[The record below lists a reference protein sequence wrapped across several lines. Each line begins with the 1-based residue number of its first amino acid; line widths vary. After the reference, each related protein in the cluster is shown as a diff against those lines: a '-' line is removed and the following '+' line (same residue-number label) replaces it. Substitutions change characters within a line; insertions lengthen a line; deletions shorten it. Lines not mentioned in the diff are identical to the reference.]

1 MEFHLSQT
9 YHEGLLRLEEKAY
22 AKARELFESVL
33 KDPLISNAQVDN
45 STSDSHLRQLRFL
58 ALKNLATVFLQQ
70 GAVHNESALQCYLQA
85 VEIDSKDSV
94 VWNQLGTLSWNCM
107 EKLLEVLIAIGDE
120 VACLLVADLILNRW
134 PSHARALYVKNTI
147 EDPETLPFAPRGID
161 KLEPKHVRLKFPE
174 KRKTISHDCDNI
186 MSKKRKQNQE
196 LNLVKASW
204 TTLVDAILG
213 VLLPPLGRE
222 SETGSDLGRWAHTK
236 ISFSLP
242 SRITKERESYTDEG
256 HPHERRSVRLERLR
270 SCKPGKEELEFSDAK
285 DMAKVVFQF
294 LAPFIV
300 NKNGTENYSGAGS
313 SFICHPDGLVY
324 SSESEKEEVM
334 RFVADAAN
342 NYGAYHIGHMLLEEV
357 AHKVILCH
365 DIYVKLLQLE
375 KLTRQWGWD
384 RTIFC
389 SLFLAELYYDFGS
402 QSDTESK
409 RMEFFSEASYHL
421 CKVIEQ
427 VALDCPDLISTFSHG
442 IDSSKDHACVND
454 KTGEEEKLLD
464 IRHLS
469 VKLSTVDSA
478 IRKKRFKIYDGASVL
493 TAVIGDIQSL
503 LLTVMSSIVKTI
515 FYQKISGLGSS
526 NLGELLEARCFVDA
540 AIAFCKLQHL
550 DPVTSVKTQVELLVA
565 VHDLLAEHGLCCAG
579 KDDEGEEGI
588 FLKLAIKHLLAL
600 DMKLKSSSNSS
611 SGGTGKIPSDELH
624 ISDPEK
630 TSQTGSK
637 SNLTLDSCTAQE
649 EECRALNR
657 ETEEVCDKTVCVTE
671 PKRNVPDI
679 NLQPIDGECLSSH
692 VADSEHLPIDDE
704 REKMELA
711 IENALDQSFFCLYGL
726 NIKSGLDT
734 STEEDLAIHRNTTH
748 GDYETKEQCADVF
761 QYILPYAK
769 ASSRSNLVKLRRVLR
784 AIRKQFPQ
792 PPDHVLIRN
801 FIDNF
806 LDDPDI
812 CEDRLSELAGVNGD
826 WESIKNV
833 LFPDGRIS
841 EPCKTLTAGRPE
853 PYSEVYGNLYYFIAQ
868 AEETSATDKWPGFVL
883 NKEGEEFVEQNTKL
897 FKYDL
902 LYNPSHFEGWRRL
915 ANIYDESQIHEL
927 LALVYYDCLQNV
939 VPIYDQRTVAPVKD
953 SQWLIFCRNSMKHF
967 EKAFQHKSEWLHAF
981 YLGKLCEKQG
991 FPASKAFSYYNKAIT
1006 LNPSA
1011 VDPVVTT
1018 YCYHQAMKDTIS
1030 KMFGWTSQD
1039 LLCTDGKDD
1048 IAEDNDANKVNA
1060 EFSLCLEDIIPVA
1073 LGRYIQVMISS
1084 IRKAEAIGPS
1094 GTTSVEHLLEKMFHI
1109 YMDQM
1114 NIWSDLSKLPEV
1126 KSPELTE
1133 SSLFGYL
1140 HLHIQSLESNLQLDT
1155 LEGINEKIRKR
1166 FKIPKLSNSNS
1177 AKVCKHASIAWC
1189 RVILIKLALITPLP
1203 DSGNA
1208 IGQLH
1213 NVPED
1218 ILQLFVD
1225 LHPNELWSS
1234 LHENPTH
1241 TKVLEMKWDQALSR
1255 IKNIRIRQ
1263 TSEENME
1270 AATALLK
1277 SAYNFYKESSSGIFP
1292 SGINLYT
1299 VPSKLAK
1306 EGLCSPGKE
1315 GIEVIDLSVPRKI
1328 LLWSYVLVHG
1338 RYSNILAVVKYCEDN
1353 AKVTTF
1359 LSQHP
1364 IIL

>member
-58 ALKNLATVFLQQ
+58 ALKNLATVFLRQ

-94 VWNQLGTLSWNCM
+94 VWNQLGTLSCSMGLLSTARWAFEQGLFCSPNNWNCM

-196 LNLVKASW
+196 LNLLAFTFQRCHGSIEGGE
-204 TTLVDAILG
+204 LVDIPSA
-213 VLLPPLGRE
+213 E
-222 SETGSDLGRWAHTK
+222 NT
-236 ISFSLP
+236 LP
-242 SRITKERESYTDEG
+242 SDCVSGKAGITKERESYTDEG

-270 SCKPGKEELEFSDAK
+270 SSKPGKEELEFSDAK

-313 SFICHPDGLVY
+313 SFICHPDGLLDSILKEKASKMIEKGLYSECINLLSPIVLSNEDVY
-324 SSESEKEEVM
+324 LDLLSGSLEDGKEFTPVELRALDILILACEKANPMVHKVYLTCHQ
-334 RFVADAAN
+334 RKLQVLLVATGMISPPASGMSPN
-342 NYGAYHIGHMLLEEV
+342 KNMLEETRPNSEPENVENTKKHWFCMV
-357 AHKVILCH
+357 AEEIKEISRSVSKVKNF
-365 DIYVKLLQLE
+365 VGQN
-375 KLTRQWGWD
+375 
-384 RTIFC
+384 
-389 SLFLAELYYDFGS
+389 
-402 QSDTESK
+402 DTS
-409 RMEFFSEASYHL
+409 
-421 CKVIEQ
+421 
-427 VALDCPDLISTFSHG
+427 
-442 IDSSKDHACVND
+442 
-454 KTGEEEKLLD
+454 
-464 IRHLS
+464 
-469 VKLSTVDSA
+469 
-478 IRKKRFKIYDGASVL
+478 DGASVL

-550 DPVTSVKTQVELLVA
+550 DPATSVKTQVELLVA

-588 FLKLAIKHLLAL
+588 FLKLAIKRLLAL

-624 ISDPEK
+624 ISDHEK
-630 TSQTGSK
+630 TSETGSK
-637 SNLTLDSCTAQE
+637 SNLTLDSCTVQE

-657 ETEEVCDKTVCVTE
+657 ETEE
-671 PKRNVPDI
+671 
-679 NLQPIDGECLSSH
+679 
-692 VADSEHLPIDDE
+692 
-704 REKMELA
+704 
-711 IENALDQSFFCLYGL
+711 
-726 NIKSGLDT
+726 
-734 STEEDLAIHRNTTH
+734 
-748 GDYETKEQCADVF
+748 
-761 QYILPYAK
+761 
-769 ASSRSNLVKLRRVLR
+769 RSNLVKLRRVLR

-902 LYNPSHFEGWRRL
+902 LYNPSHFESWRRL
-915 ANIYDESQIHEL
+915 ANIYDEEVDLLLNDGSKHKNFVDWRKDTNLSQRVENGRRRSRRCL
-927 LALVYYDCLQNV
+927 LMSLALAKTPVQQNV

-1030 KMFGWTSQD
+1030 KMFGWTSQN

-1060 EFSLCLEDIIPVA
+1060 EVCQLEEAWRILYNDCISA
-1073 LGRYIQVMISS
+1073 LEQCVEGELKHYHKAKYMIAQGFYQRGEAGDLERAKDELSFCFKSTRSPFTINMWEIDSTAKKSRRRAVGFGKKALEVYLPESS
-1084 IRKAEAIGPS
+1084 RKFITCIRK
-1094 GTTSVEHLLEKMFHI
+1094 
-1109 YMDQM
+1109 Y
-1114 NIWSDLSKLPEV
+1114 
-1126 KSPELTE
+1126 
-1133 SSLFGYL
+1133 
-1140 HLHIQSLESNLQLDT
+1140 
-1155 LEGINEKIRKR
+1155 
-1166 FKIPKLSNSNS
+1166 
-1177 AKVCKHASIAWC
+1177 
-1189 RVILIKLALITPLP
+1189 
-1203 DSGNA
+1203 
-1208 IGQLH
+1208 
-1213 NVPED
+1213 
-1218 ILQLFVD
+1218 
-1225 LHPNELWSS
+1225 
-1234 LHENPTH
+1234 
-1241 TKVLEMKWDQALSR
+1241 
-1255 IKNIRIRQ
+1255 
-1263 TSEENME
+1263 
-1270 AATALLK
+1270 
-1277 SAYNFYKESSSGIFP
+1277 
-1292 SGINLYT
+1292 
-1299 VPSKLAK
+1299 
-1306 EGLCSPGKE
+1306 
-1315 GIEVIDLSVPRKI
+1315 I
-1328 LLWSYVLVHG
+1328 LLYLTCWRRQGLIHS
-1338 RYSNILAVVKYCEDN
+1338 
-1353 AKVTTF
+1353 
-1359 LSQHP
+1359 
-1364 IIL
+1364 